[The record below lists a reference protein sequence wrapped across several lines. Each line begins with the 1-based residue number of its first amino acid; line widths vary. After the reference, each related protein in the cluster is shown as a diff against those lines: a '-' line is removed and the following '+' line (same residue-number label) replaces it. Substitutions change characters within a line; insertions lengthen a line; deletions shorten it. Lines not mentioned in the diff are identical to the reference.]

1 MMAGQKAGGEPRY
14 QVPRELAAS
23 LAYRS
28 LPWPAKILWHDMM
41 MQYRGRN
48 NGNINATLSELKYY
62 GWRSS
67 TTLAKGLL
75 HLIGHGFIRETRM
88 GGKRAGNLKQCCLY
102 AFTHL
107 QTDANARLNINGR
120 KPTYDYRN
128 FDPGKRMVAEKLSL
142 QKMESVAAVNGVC
155 HSI

>member
-1 MMAGQKAGGEPRY
+1 MAGQKSGREPRY

-48 NGNINATLSELKYY
+48 NGNINATLSELQYY

-75 HLIGHGFIRETRM
+75 YLIGHGFIRETRM

-107 QTDANARLNINGR
+107 QTDANERLSIKG
-120 KPTYDYRN
+120 KEPTYDYRN
-128 FDPGKRMVAEKLSL
+128 FDPNKCVVEEKLSL
-142 QKMESVAAVNGVC
+142 QKMEPVAAVNKAC
-155 HSI
+155 RSI